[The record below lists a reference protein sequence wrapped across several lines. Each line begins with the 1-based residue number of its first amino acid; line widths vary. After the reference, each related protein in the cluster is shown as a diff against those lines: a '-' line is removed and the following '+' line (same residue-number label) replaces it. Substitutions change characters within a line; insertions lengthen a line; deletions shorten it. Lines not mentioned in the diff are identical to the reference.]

1 MLKAVQ
7 PEDHTALAAIQD
19 CLDEINSLEPKIS
32 MVSTPAPPTMVFDEA
47 EREARIW
54 LGRAENDMAWEQFNA
69 IKAHA
74 KVAFDA
80 RDAAAWSESYAMLVS
95 LMRQIEPSSGEAPV
109 PPDPTSLRL
118 YLMRVAGELRQR
130 ARESGHEGLEL
141 KVSQTVAML
150 EGIDPEGLG
159 ASGEMSTW
167 YSKTFLPLKEE
178 VEAAD
183 GTGRLAP
190 TESQGSPSL
199 RKTDSVDGRRDR
211 SRYHCSV
218 LPGKSRAEGYPKHT
232 GLCPFGYRCEQGC

>member
-1 MLKAVQ
+1 MLKAAQ

-19 CLDEINSLEPKIS
+19 CLDQINSLEPKIS

-95 LMRQIEPSSGEAPV
+95 LMRQIEPSSGEAPA

>member
-19 CLDEINSLEPKIS
+19 CLDQINSLEPKIS

-95 LMRQIEPSSGEAPV
+95 LMRQIEPSSGEAPA
-109 PPDPTSLRL
+109 PPYPTSLRL

-130 ARESGHEGLEL
+130 ARERPRRARVEGL
-141 KVSQTVAML
+141 SNSRNA
-150 EGIDPEGLG
+150 GG
-159 ASGEMSTW
+159 
-167 YSKTFLPLKEE
+167 
-178 VEAAD
+178 
-183 GTGRLAP
+183 
-190 TESQGSPSL
+190 
-199 RKTDSVDGRRDR
+199 DR
-211 SRYHCSV
+211 SRGPWGVGRNVHV
-218 LPGKSRAEGYPKHT
+218 VFKDLPASQGRGRGGGRDRPPGSDRIP
-232 GLCPFGYRCEQGC
+232 GLA